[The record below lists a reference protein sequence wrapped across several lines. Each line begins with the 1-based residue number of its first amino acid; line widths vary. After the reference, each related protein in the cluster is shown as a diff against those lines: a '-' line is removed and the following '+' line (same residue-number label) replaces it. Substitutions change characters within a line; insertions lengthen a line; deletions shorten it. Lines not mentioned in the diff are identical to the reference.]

1 MNAAAG
7 LPEDFDRHLAAVL
20 RGEAGEWRFGADDAA
35 NAAHW
40 DRVLFHGIAGLLAER
55 IASLA
60 DWPEPLL
67 ALVRDEAKVQAFWE
81 ESHRAMLV
89 ELLDGLAQRQVA
101 PMLMKGSAL
110 AYSLYAEPSS
120 RRRGDSDLLVAK
132 AELAATRE
140 VLAEQGFTRRDD
152 PHGLFFQES
161 WLLDTGIGL
170 IHAVD
175 LHWQPSDSPA
185 LQQVLRGEEFL
196 ARRCP
201 LPRLSPHA
209 AMPGLILTFLQG
221 SLNQAW
227 HSAKGYLVDDAR
239 VIGGERLIWAW
250 DNHLI
255 SGQFCDDDWDALAG
269 LAISRGAVPLVL
281 AALELAQRSIGT
293 AVPGA
298 VFQRLRAEP
307 ENTDLALHLR
317 ETNRIRAFFTD
328 LAAIQSLRDKCAFV
342 VGHTLP
348 DTRHLHRKYPNCTG
362 WPAPLLHL
370 RRIAESAW
378 RWARLG

>member
-1 MNAAAG
+1 MNAADSLTEG
-7 LPEDFDRHLAAVL
+7 FDCHLAAVL
-20 RGEAGEWRFGADDAA
+20 RGEVGEWPFGGRDEHSAA
-35 NAAHW
+35 LW

-55 IASLA
+55 IGSLA
-60 DWPEPLL
+60 DWPEALRL
-67 ALVRDEAKVQAFWE
+67 LVRDEAKVQAFWE
-81 ESHRAMLV
+81 VSHRAMLA
-89 ELLDGLAQRQVA
+89 ELLAGLAQRHVA
-101 PMLMKGSAL
+101 SMLMKGSAL

-132 AELAATRE
+132 RDLAATRE

-196 ARRCP
+196 TRPRP

-209 AMPGLILTFLQG
+209 AMPDLILTFLQG

-227 HSAKGYLVDDAR
+227 HSAKGYLVDDER

-255 SGQFCDDDWDALAG
+255 TREFSDGDWQQLVEIATA
-269 LAISRGAVPLVL
+269 RGVAPLVL
-281 AALELAQRSIGT
+281 GALDLARGRIGT
-293 AVPGA
+293 QVPEAVLE
-298 VFQRLRAEP
+298 RLRKVPKGTKMA
-307 ENTDLALHLR
+307 DHLR

-328 LAAIQSLRDKCAFV
+328 LSAIHSLRDKYAFTL
-342 VGHTLP
+342 GHALP
-348 DTRHLHRKYPNCTG
+348 DTGHLRRKYPRSAG

-370 RRIAESAW
+370 RRIAESGW
-378 RWARLG
+378 RWARLR